1 MAADRM
7 REAMAQF
14 PPDYDF
20 RLPQLTLVPRH

>member
-1 MAADRM
+1 
-7 REAMAQF
+7 MAQF